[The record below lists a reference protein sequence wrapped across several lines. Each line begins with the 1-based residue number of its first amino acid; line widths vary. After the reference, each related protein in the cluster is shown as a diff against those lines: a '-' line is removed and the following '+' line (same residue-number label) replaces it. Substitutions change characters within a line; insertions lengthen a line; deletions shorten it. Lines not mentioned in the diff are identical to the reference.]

1 MNEFDFS
8 AEAFLSNPDSEKVV
22 LGSILLEPELLKDCY
37 LAPEQFGVPKH
48 QVMFEVFK
56 SMEEKGIPLDIVSVP
71 EVAGSNRMF
80 LMGGLASLMEL
91 ATSVFTT
98 TNFSYHQ
105 ENVSDY
111 YKKRKGYE
119 IGRYL
124 MQNAPNMTSEEMAN
138 YTAEAFDKLEDGGG
152 ETEEQESS
160 LAENIAA
167 RTFENMQKNNGK
179 IAGAT
184 TGYRDLDKI
193 LSGMRKQD
201 LIIVGARPSVGKTAF
216 AVNVGIN
223 FATSEPTAL
232 QPKGGVV
239 ALFSLEMSDES
250 LMLRMFSNMGNI
262 DAQRIR
268 NPMEDFLSDD
278 WNRTVNAITQ
288 LSGKAFHIFDKPG
301 ADMVY
306 IRKTLR
312 WIRKKYQGQHVVVV
326 IDYLQLIAGD
336 TRKKENRQQEVSDI
350 SKGLKTLARELD
362 MTIVALS
369 QLSRKVEDR
378 ADKRPMLSDLRESG
392 SIEQDAD
399 VIALL
404 YREDYYDKETDNQNI
419 IEIDIA
425 KQRNGPTG
433 TVSLAFV
440 KENSKFVNIA
450 QK

>member
-1 MNEFDFS
+1 MSEFDFS
-8 AEAFLSNPDSEKVV
+8 AEAFLSNPESEKVV

-37 LAPEQFGVPKH
+37 LEPEHFGVPKH
-48 QVMFEVFK
+48 KVMFEVFK
-56 SMEEKGIPLDIVSVP
+56 DMERKNIPLDVVSVP
-71 EVAGSNRMF
+71 EVAGKNRMV
-80 LMGGLASLMEL
+80 LMGGLGSIVEL
-91 ATSVFTT
+91 ATSLFTA

-105 ENVSDY
+105 ENVFDY
-111 YKKRKGYE
+111 YKTRSIYE
-119 IGRYL
+119 MGKYL
-124 MQNAPNMTSEEMAN
+124 MQNAPNMTSEEALT
-138 YTAEAFDKLEDGGG
+138 YTRERVAKLEDGGD
-152 ETEEQESS
+152 ETEQEET

-193 LSGMRKQD
+193 LSGMRRQD

-223 FATSEPTAL
+223 YATSEPTML

-250 LMLRMFSNMGNI
+250 LMLRMFSNLGGI

-268 NPMEDFLSDD
+268 NPMEDFLGDD
-278 WNRTVNAITQ
+278 WNRTVSAITQ
-288 LSGKAFHIFDKPG
+288 ISGKALHIFDKPG
-301 ADMVY
+301 ADMGY
-306 IRKTLR
+306 IRKNLR
-312 WIRKKYQGQHVVVV
+312 WLQKKYPGQHVVVV
-326 IDYLQLIAGD
+326 IDYLQLITGD
-336 TRKKENRQQEVSDI
+336 TRKRENRQQEVSDI
-350 SKGLKTLARELD
+350 SKNLKTLARELD
-362 MTIVALS
+362 MTIIALS
-369 QLSRKVEDR
+369 QLSRKVEER

-399 VIALL
+399 VIAFL
-404 YREDYYDKETDNQNI
+404 YREDYYDKETEAQNI

-425 KQRNGPTG
+425 KQRNGPIG

-440 KENSKFVNIA
+440 KENSKFVNIG
-450 QK
+450 